1 MTPRARAVA
10 YSYSITMQ
18 KMSLLKISLHSSNRM
33 LILTIIKWIKV
44 CMLWLIKTHHEFRK
58 LMLTMITMQIS
69 NNSQMMWFNPLCP
82 PRIGITEQK
91 EDAVSY
97 ISVLLFS
104 DLFCIFTTQIILH
117 SFVFLSVVLI
127 FVIISFDQI
136 CFKFTFQYF
145 QIIW

>member
-44 CMLWLIKTHHEFRK
+44 CMLWLIKTHHEFRR
-58 LMLTMITMQIS
+58 LMLTMITSKLATILKWCDLTPS
-69 NNSQMMWFNPLCP
+69 PP

-145 QIIW
+145 QIKW